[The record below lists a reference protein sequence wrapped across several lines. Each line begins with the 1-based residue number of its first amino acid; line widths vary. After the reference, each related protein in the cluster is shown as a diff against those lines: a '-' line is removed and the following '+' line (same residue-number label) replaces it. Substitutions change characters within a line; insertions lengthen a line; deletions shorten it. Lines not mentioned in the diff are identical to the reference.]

1 LRPSVRHNGAEQA
14 RLIFAADMLAENK
27 TNFEAANS
35 RIIDIDLSDESPKP
49 WAWIKSAS

>member
-14 RLIFAADMLAENK
+14 RLTFAADMLVVNK
-27 TNFEAANS
+27 TSFEAANS
-35 RIIDIDLSDESPKP
+35 RIIDIADESPKP